1 MPPQYGAGMAEKK
14 GLRANTAAGWRS
26 NRKGENSMKEET
38 RAYVGSML
46 AQDLECRRADLD
58 RVLLQG
64 GDGKREL
71 ERYRAALLAMDDFTD
86 KAL

>member
-1 MPPQYGAGMAEKK
+1 
-14 GLRANTAAGWRS
+14 
-26 NRKGENSMKEET
+26 MKEET
-38 RAYVGSML
+38 RSYVKNML
-46 AQDLECRRADLD
+46 EQDLACRRADLD